1 MILDSMDLMTKQLD
15 KTFNISPVEVS
26 DTPEGGCA
34 TRKDQLTN
42 VTKPDRLSKDDIEKD
57 YEYTRG
63 NLYSIIE
70 KGQEAINGIL
80 ELAQESEMP
89 RAYEVAGQ
97 LIKSVSD
104 ATDKLMDLQKKLKD
118 VEEETKQ
125 KGPSTVNN
133 ALFVGSTAELAK
145 MIKNSDLSSS
155 SK

>member
-1 MILDSMDLMTKQLD
+1 MKMTNLDDA
-15 KTFNISPVEVS
+15 FNVEVS
-26 DTPEGGCA
+26 ETPEGGCA

-42 VTKPDRLSKDDIEKD
+42 VTPNVGITKPERLTKTDIDKD

-89 RAYEVAGQ
+89 RAYEVAGL

-118 VEEETKQ
+118 VEEEKQ
-125 KGPSTVNN
+125 SKGPSTVNN
-133 ALFVGSTAELAK
+133 ALFVGSTAELQK
-145 MIKNSDLSSS
+145 LLKSGLPKQ

>member
-1 MILDSMDLMTKQLD
+1 MKNNLDDA
-15 KTFNISPVEVS
+15 FNITPTEVEV
-26 DTPEGGCA
+26 
-34 TRKDQLTN
+34 DQTE
-42 VTKPDRLSKDDIEKD
+42 VKEPVGIQKPDRLTKDDIEKD

-80 ELAQESEMP
+80 ELAQDSEMP

-104 ATDKLMDLQKKLKD
+104 ATDKLMDLQKKVKD
-118 VEEETKQ
+118 VNEDTPQ
-125 KGPSTVNN
+125 KGPNTVNN

-145 MIKNSDLSSS
+145 LLKNGVKQED
-155 SK
+155 K

>member
-1 MILDSMDLMTKQLD
+1 MANKFDSLNDEFNVVGDIMQPEVVDQKIERIKQ
-15 KTFNISPVEVS
+15 TS
-26 DTPEGGCA
+26 
-34 TRKDQLTN
+34 
-42 VTKPDRLSKDDIEKD
+42 DDIKKD
-57 YEYTRG
+57 YDYTRG

-97 LIKSVSD
+97 LIKNVAD

-118 VEEETKQ
+118 VEEEKQ
-125 KGPSTVNN
+125 SRGPSNVTN

-145 MIKNSDLSSS
+145 LLKD
-155 SK
+155 KDKK

>member
-1 MILDSMDLMTKQLD
+1 MTSKFDSLNEEFDVVDDIVQPEVVNNKID
-15 KTFNISPVEVS
+15 KVKSSVDDV
-26 DTPEGGCA
+26 
-34 TRKDQLTN
+34 RKDY
-42 VTKPDRLSKDDIEKD
+42 D
-57 YEYTRG
+57 YTRG

-97 LIKSVSD
+97 LIKNVAD

-118 VEEETKQ
+118 VEEEKQ
-125 KGPSTVNN
+125 SGPSNVTN

-145 MIKNSDLSSS
+145 LLKDQ
-155 SK
+155 SKK

>member
-1 MILDSMDLMTKQLD
+1 MTNKFDTLNDEFNVAGDIVQPEVVNKKID
-15 KTFNISPVEVS
+15 KIKEAS
-26 DTPEGGCA
+26 
-34 TRKDQLTN
+34 
-42 VTKPDRLSKDDIEKD
+42 DDIKKD
-57 YEYTRG
+57 YDYTRG

-118 VEEETKQ
+118 VNKEEEA

-133 ALFVGSTAELAK
+133 ALFVGSTSEL
-145 MIKNSDLSSS
+145 
-155 SK
+155 SKILKSGLNKENK

>member
-1 MILDSMDLMTKQLD
+1 MMTKEFNKLD
-15 KTFNISPVEVS
+15 KTFYI
-26 DTPEGGCA
+26 TPEVVKEEKA
-34 TRKDQLTN
+34 EVISRE
-42 VTKPDRLSKDDIEKD
+42 KPDRLTKDDIEKD

-118 VEEETKQ
+118 VNEEQ
-125 KGPSTVNN
+125 QAKGPSTVNN
-133 ALFVGSTAELAK
+133 ALFVGSTADLAK
-145 MIKNSDLSSS
+145 LIKGETPKKD
-155 SK
+155 

>member
-1 MILDSMDLMTKQLD
+1 MKMTKGLD
-15 KTFNISPVEVS
+15 DAFNITGELVSAETEVA
-26 DTPEGGCA
+26 PL
-34 TRKDQLTN
+34 Q
-42 VTKPDRLSKDDIEKD
+42 KPDRLVKDDITKD

-118 VEEETKQ
+118 VEEETQQ

-133 ALFVGSTAELAK
+133 ALFVGSTSELAK
-145 MIKNSDLSSS
+145 LLKNGIQQQD
-155 SK
+155 K

>member
-1 MILDSMDLMTKQLD
+1 MKQLD
-15 KTFNISPVEVS
+15 NAFNITPTEVEVDS
-26 DTPEGGCA
+26 VEVKEPVGI
-34 TRKDQLTN
+34 Q
-42 VTKPDRLSKDDIEKD
+42 KPPITKDDITRD

-70 KGQEAINGIL
+70 KGQEAIDGIL
-80 ELAQESEMP
+80 ELAQESDMP

-118 VEEETKQ
+118 VNEEQ
-125 KGPSTVNN
+125 QSKGPNTVNN

-145 MIKNSDLSSS
+145 LIKTGLPQDN
-155 SK
+155 K

>member
-1 MILDSMDLMTKQLD
+1 MSSKFDTLNDE
-15 KTFNISPVEVS
+15 FNVAGDIVQPEVVNEKIQKIKETS
-26 DTPEGGCA
+26 
-34 TRKDQLTN
+34 
-42 VTKPDRLSKDDIEKD
+42 DDIKKD
-57 YEYTRG
+57 YDYTRG

-97 LIKSVSD
+97 LIKNVAD

-118 VEEETKQ
+118 VEEEKQ
-125 KGPSTVNN
+125 SRGPSNVTN

-145 MIKNSDLSSS
+145 LLKSGRKENN
-155 SK
+155 K

>member
-1 MILDSMDLMTKQLD
+1 MKTSKFDDLNDAFNVETDIVPAETTKVQ
-15 KTFNISPVEVS
+15 KKEVKS
-26 DTPEGGCA
+26 NGDHI
-34 TRKDQLTN
+34 Q
-42 VTKPDRLSKDDIEKD
+42 KD

-97 LIKSVSD
+97 LIKNVAD

-118 VEEETKQ
+118 VNEEQ
-125 KGPSTVNN
+125 QAKGPSTVNN
-133 ALFVGSTAELAK
+133 ALFVGSTADLAK
-145 MIKNSDLSSS
+145 LIKGETPKKD
-155 SK
+155 

>member
-1 MILDSMDLMTKQLD
+1 MKMTKKFDQLD
-15 KTFNISPVEVS
+15 DAFNVATEV
-26 DTPEGGCA
+26 
-34 TRKDQLTN
+34 
-42 VTKPDRLSKDDIEKD
+42 VTESLPTKIEKQKPDRLTKDDIEKD

-118 VEEETKQ
+118 VNEESPT
-125 KGPSTVNN
+125 KGPNTVNN
-133 ALFVGSTAELAK
+133 ALFVGSTAELQK
-145 MIKNSDLSSS
+145 LLKSGLKD
-155 SK
+155 KDK

>member
-1 MILDSMDLMTKQLD
+1 MTKNFDEIEDSLGIAKSD
-15 KTFNISPVEVS
+15 EKVEIMKLEVV
-26 DTPEGGCA
+26 PE
-34 TRKDQLTN
+34 R
-42 VTKPDRLSKDDIEKD
+42 SKDDVTKD

-80 ELAQESEMP
+80 ELAQESDQP

-118 VEEETKQ
+118 VNAEEKE

-145 MIKNSDLSSS
+145 MLKSGLKED
-155 SK
+155 K